1 MTDMEP
7 IADSDLLDLLR
18 LNLVSG
24 LGPRL
29 YSLLL
34 ARFGSP
40 AAILAASGSELLEVD
55 GVGPKLSSA
64 IVLAHNSDAAEREL
78 AACREQGVQLLVRG
92 AATYPTMLA
101 EICDAPGILY
111 CRGDLLPA
119 DALSVAIVGSR
130 QCTLYGRQQ
139 AQRFAST
146 LARAGI
152 TIVSGLARGI
162 DASAHRGALSGGGR
176 TIAVSAT
183 GLNSL
188 YPPEHAELADEIA
201 RQGAIVSESPL
212 GRGPSRGIFPQRNR
226 IISGLS
232 LGVVIIEA
240 SRKSGT
246 FHTARHAMEQ
256 GREVLALPGRVD
268 CLASQGCL
276 DLIRDG
282 VTLLRSPDDVLEA
295 LGPLMQPVKRV
306 DGNIV
311 HVPRELN
318 LSDQE
323 RTILNL
329 VTSDPLHVDQVLAGA
344 GLETSRVLATLTIL
358 EMKRL
363 VRRQPGGYLV
373 RAY

>member
-1 MTDMEP
+1 MDHRAATDAE
-7 IADSDLLDLLR
+7 LLDLLR

-40 AAILAASGSELLEVD
+40 AGILSAAGGELLEVD

-64 IVLAHNSDAAEREL
+64 IALSRTNGQAEQEL
-78 AACREQGVQLLVRG
+78 AAVRAQDIQLLVRG
-92 AATYPTMLA
+92 QPSYPRLLQ
-101 EICDAPGILY
+101 EVCDAPPLLY
-111 CRGDLLPA
+111 CRGDLQPA
-119 DALSVAIVGSR
+119 DELAVAIVGSR

-139 AQRFAST
+139 AERFAAA

-152 TIVSGLARGI
+152 TVISGLARGI
-162 DASAHRGALSGGGR
+162 DAAAHRGALSAGGR

-188 YPPEHAELADEIA
+188 YPPEHAELAGEIVA
-201 RQGAIVSESPL
+201 QGATVSESPL
-212 GRGPSRGIFPQRNR
+212 DRGPSRGVFPQRNR
-226 IISGLS
+226 IIAGMS
-232 LGVVIIEA
+232 LGVIIIEA
-240 SRKSGT
+240 NRKSGAL
-246 FHTARHAMEQ
+246 HTARHAMEQ
-256 GREVLALPGRVD
+256 GREVFALPGRVD

-282 VTLLRSPDDVLEA
+282 VTLLRTPDDVLEA
-295 LGPLMQPVKRV
+295 LGPLMQPVKRA
-306 DGNIV
+306 DGDVI

-318 LSDQE
+318 LSEQE
-323 RTILNL
+323 RTILNQ
-329 VTSDPLHVDQVLAGA
+329 VASDPLHVDQVLAA
-344 GLETSRVLATLTIL
+344 CELETSRVLATLTIL

-363 VRRQPGGYLV
+363 VRRLPGGYLV